1 MLARVRIL
9 VTGFEPYLKQ
19 RRNPTQRLALEAD
32 GKVVGIAALA
42 GRVLPT
48 EFRGCEAALRR
59 ALEEVR
65 PEAVIMFGLA
75 PSRTKVGVEAVAL
88 NVDHGEDADNA
99 GVRRW
104 RCAIVAGGP
113 RLLDARADID
123 ALYAALKRARVPVAV
138 SYHAGTYVCNH
149 AFYTA
154 LRATRA
160 TVAFL
165 HVPKWPPGKLWRTLQ
180 AVVAAISRGRGRR

>member
-1 MLARVRIL
+1 MLERVRIL

-32 GKVVGIAALA
+32 GKVMGIAALS

-48 EFRGCEAALRR
+48 EFRGCEAALRH
-59 ALEEVR
+59 ALDEVR

-75 PSRTKVGVEAVAL
+75 PLRTKVGVEALAL
-88 NVDHGEDADNA
+88 NVDHGEEPDNA
-99 GVRRW
+99 GVKRW
-104 RCAIVAGGP
+104 RRAIVAGGP
-113 RLLDARADID
+113 RVIDARADVD
-123 ALYAALKRARVPVAV
+123 ALYGALRRARLPVAV

-165 HVPKWPPGKLWRTLQ
+165 HVPKWPPGKLRRALK
-180 AVVAAISRGRGRR
+180 AVVGALSQARGRR